1 MKRAHSAVIALVFAL
16 AAAPAAAFDPLSLIV
31 LRMLRDHALS
41 AGLESALSAPQ
52 AQAAVPAPPRNP
64 RDLTAVVNESF
75 PQLDASQRVAV
86 RERLEA
92 VLNDPDNAS
101 QRELILN
108 QFIEAASAAR
118 RTHQA
123 LARLSDGQKREIA
136 VQAAAAY
143 RTQDPQALQEAIDVL
158 RSSATPIPSDLR
170 ELMLAEFT
178 AASATSPAR

>member
-1 MKRAHSAVIALVFAL
+1 MKRLYTVVIALVFAL
-16 AAAPAAAFDPLSLIV
+16 AAASATAFDPLSLIV

-41 AGLESALSAPQ
+41 AGLESALAAPQ
-52 AQAAVPAPPRNP
+52 APAAPPVPSPNP
-64 RDLTAVVNESF
+64 RDLNAVVNESF
-75 PQLDASQRVAV
+75 PQLDASQRAAV

-92 VLNDPDNAS
+92 VLNDPDNAG
-101 QRELILN
+101 QRDLILN

-143 RTQDPQALQEAIDVL
+143 RTQDPQALQQAIAVL
-158 RSSATPIPSDLR
+158 RSSAAPIPSDLR

-178 AASATSPAR
+178 AASATSAAR